1 MAFYH
6 ETGTLAD
13 YDGIAPS
20 LSFDDF
26 GQQLNLIQGMLVGI
40 ARVAY
45 ELFDVNH
52 LCV

>member
-6 ETGTLAD
+6 EPGTLAD

-26 GQQLNLIQGMLVGI
+26 GQQLNLILGMLIGV
-40 ARVAY
+40 ARVANQ
-45 ELFDVNH
+45 LFDVNH